1 MTDGSNRGNEGI
13 KSKEEEAHVKKKRR
27 RRGEIDNS
35 EGLKHSLAWL
45 GLRTLLYQI
54 H

>member
-27 RRGEIDNS
+27 RRGGGRLIIVK
-35 EGLKHSLAWL
+35 GLNIAWL
-45 GLRTLLYQI
+45 GLA
-54 H
+54 